1 MFQGKETCAPPHLYC
16 LRCCFSL
23 LWTNAFLIFH
33 YRLTFWWSNT
43 VVLREIIS
51 QAFGNSNQS
60 SLIGRVAESNGNG
73 KRNEGKPLPQKWNGS
88 AGYKQVKKLGFMQ
101 FVDDW
106 QETSTFT
113 AALEKIESWIFS
125 RIIESVWWQVD
136 FIWYSMLSYLYWFYI
151 S

>member
-1 MFQGKETCAPPHLYC
+1 MHLPVYIVLC
-16 LRCCFSL
+16 VVFPSSELMPSLFS
-23 LWTNAFLIFH
+23 I

-51 QAFGNSNQS
+51 QAFGNCHQS

-73 KRNEGKPLPQKWNGS
+73 KRNEGKPLLQKWNGS

-136 FIWYSMLSYLYWFYI
+136 FLTLHYASL
-151 S
+151 